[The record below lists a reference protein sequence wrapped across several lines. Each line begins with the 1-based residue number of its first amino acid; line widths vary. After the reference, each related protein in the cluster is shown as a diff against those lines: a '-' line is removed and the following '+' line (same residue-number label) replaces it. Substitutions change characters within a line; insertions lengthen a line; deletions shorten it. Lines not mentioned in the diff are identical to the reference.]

1 MDMWKDIV
9 EKKKLQ
15 LRNNGVHK
23 DENVIVMKFSYEVNY
38 KYIKPSY
45 PLVYL
50 IRCKHFINYNEYR
63 LNC

>member
-15 LRNNGVHK
+15 LRNNGVHI
-23 DENVIVMKFSYEVNY
+23 DENVIVMTFSYKVNY

-45 PLVYL
+45 SLVYL
-50 IRCKHFINYNEYR
+50 IKCRHFLYYNEYR